1 MLRTL
6 SIATCMTLLASGL
19 APAQANDPGSM
30 LGLGLRAV
38 VQGKQLPA
46 ITLRPRAAVKKVSV
60 LLSRD
65 GFQTKLKSGKIRA
78 GATKE
83 LRFKQPTGV
92 FHYQAKFD
100 VHWGSGE
107 RSEFTTTFKITRVG
121 ELELKIGAGNVDME
135 ARRMTFQITNPAK
148 KAELLML

>member
-1 MLRTL
+1 MEPSTRV
-6 SIATCMTLLASGL
+6 LADLYRLTEGRVPMIGIGGVSSGET
-19 APAQANDPGSM
+19 AY
-30 LGLGLRAV
+30 R
-38 VQGKQLPA
+38 
-46 ITLRPRAAVKKVSV
+46 
-60 LLSRD
+60 
-65 GFQTKLKSGKIRA
+65 KIRA

-121 ELELKIGAGNVDME
+121 KLELKIGAGNVDMA